1 MLKKTLLFL
10 LGTSAFAKTNS
21 NSTLKIDAELSQ
33 TYSYDADKY
42 LKTIDAKVKKMQMD
56 QHFNLKIESSDTLD
70 VSSIL

>member
-10 LGTSAFAKTNS
+10 LSTCVFAKTNS
-21 NSTLKIDAELSQ
+21 NQTLKIEAELSQ